1 MMADRGDVSYQS
13 DKGNWQAQ
21 VHSTHHFTNADMFS
35 FYLGG

>member
-1 MMADRGDVSYQS
+1 MMADRRDVSYQS

-21 VHSTHHFTNADMFS
+21 VHYTPHFIDADVFS